1 MNKIEAAK
9 QEVLALGR
17 SLHYGGREWTM
28 SIPHR
33 ENDSDRVIMAGL
45 EEAAA
50 LLRTAQ
56 RLRDAGQETMKAL
69 DELMTEFVSKK
80 RAANW
85 GVINHATVAMSKALA
100 SADVQ
105 ALGPTEAE

>member
-9 QEVLALGR
+9 QEVFVLCR
-17 SLHYGGREWTM
+17 SLHFGGRMWTM
-28 SIPHR
+28 SVPHR
-33 ENDSDRVIMAGL
+33 EDDSDRVIMAGL

-56 RLRDAGQETMKAL
+56 RLRDTLQEVTTRYI
-69 DELMTEFVSKK
+69 ELVESGDCGHWNPHNEQEIEG
-80 RAANW
+80 AE
-85 GVINHATVAMSKALA
+85 ILLA
-100 SADVQ
+100 SDEVQ